1 MIVVVGIRTYTTL
14 LLGLLLALPL
24 SAQKA
29 KRQIQPAQ
37 QKAKTTKVDK
47 KTQLRREKAETERQR
62 KLQQQRAAQL
72 NKNIR
77 SNLDSLLI
85 LDNQISRQQ
94 LSIDSL
100 TTETNQLQAQIDTL
114 ERELTRL
121 KKQLQLRKKRYAR
134 ALVAQRKQKSIQ
146 QRLTFIFSASNLPQL
161 LRRMRYIREYTTYQR
176 AQGELIKQ
184 KQAEV
189 EGTQRQLMD
198 TRTRMQTSLNRMQ
211 EHQKQL
217 EDIKASCQSKAAFLN
232 KNLATVQQQI
242 KDYQKKEQAL
252 SDQIDRLIQEE
263 IEAERKRRA
272 EEKAKREAAE
282 RARREAA
289 ERQAQAQANAN
300 TNAKN
305 NKRKT
310 SKSSTKS
317 TKTTTPVT
325 SPAPS
330 DNGPLSKSFSA
341 NKGRLPMPA
350 TGACSIVGH
359 YGNYNVSG
367 LRGVTLNN
375 KGIDIRT
382 QSGASARAI
391 FDGKVSS
398 IFEYGGTYIVML
410 RHGNYISVYSG
421 LRSVSVQKGQT
432 VSTREPLG
440 TVGTD
445 SEGRSTLHFQLRNES
460 TRLNPEH
467 WIR

>member
-1 MIVVVGIRTYTTL
+1 MRKYASVLLCL
-14 LLGLLLALPL
+14 LLTLPL

-29 KRQIQPAQ
+29 KRQAQTKQ

-85 LDNQISRQQ
+85 LDNQISRQHQ
-94 LSIDSL
+94 SIDSL
-100 TTETNQLQAQIDTL
+100 TTETQQLQTQIDTL
-114 ERELTRL
+114 ELELARL
-121 KKQLQLRKKRYAR
+121 KEQLQLRKKRYAR
-134 ALVAQRKQKSIQ
+134 ALVVQRKQKTIQ

-189 EGTQRQLMD
+189 EVAQKQLMD
-198 TRTRMQTSLNRMQ
+198 TRTRMQVSLERMQ

-217 EDIKASCQSKAAFLN
+217 EGIKSACQSKAAFLN
-232 KNLATVQQQI
+232 KNLATVQRQI

-263 IEAERKRRA
+263 IEAERRRRA
-272 EEKAKREAAE
+272 EEKAKREAEE
-282 RARREAA
+282 RLRREAA
-289 ERQAQAQANAN
+289 ERQAQAKAGTKNASK
-300 TNAKN
+300 NA
-305 NKRKT
+305 
-310 SKSSTKS
+310 SKSSKRKAS
-317 TKTTTPVT
+317 PPASKTTKPDT
-325 SPAPS
+325 STSLS
-330 DNGPLSKSFSA
+330 DNDPLSKNFAA

-359 YGNYNVSG
+359 FGNYNVAG

-382 QSGASARAI
+382 QPGASARAI

-398 IFEYGGTYIVML
+398 IFEYGGNYIVML

-421 LRSVSVQKGQT
+421 LRSVSVQKGQS

-445 SEGRSTLHFQLRNES
+445 SDGRPTLHFQLRNES
-460 TRLNPEH
+460 TRLNPER